1 MTDGPGPIR
10 IVKRSVTVAG
20 HSTSV
25 SVEEAFWLG
34 LKEMARERGES
45 VNGLIARIDAERRT
59 GNLSSAIRL
68 AVLSYCQTK
77 AQGEDG

>member
-1 MTDGPGPIR
+1 VSDGPGQVR

-25 SVEEAFWLG
+25 SVEEPFWHC
-34 LKEMARERGES
+34 LKDMARERGES
-45 VNGLIARIDAERRT
+45 VNGLVALIDAERRT

-68 AVLSYCQTK
+68 AVLSHYRAR
-77 AQGEDG
+77 AQGEGG